1 MTIQKA
7 ALAITALVGGAAPAL
22 AQGYG
27 APTPPP
33 PQPQIE
39 RPPPRTAPAQSGQ
52 AAQPAQPTRNYNLTR
67 QERQAFQPVIAAV
80 TAGDWATATTALAT
94 AAPAATSNDGKYL
107 VGQIRLQ
114 IGINTQNRAFQSQGI
129 DEMIASGGALPTEMR
144 ALYENQLEFATA
156 AGDTAKAQRAMAALD
171 AMNPNDPTRFIRQ
184 AQIRANARDYPGAL
198 GFYQQAVQAQQRAG
212 QAIPAAWRQQMA
224 ALAYQSRSPDTM
236 RYFREWLAAAPS
248 PSSWHDVLALYA
260 STNASFKLDTYRLMR
275 AAGAMNSERD
285 FIELSEA
292 ANQVR
297 AFGEVKAVLED
308 GLRRNLITQNAGYAR
323 ERIELATR
331 RAADDRGSLAEG
343 RRAAL
348 AGRDA
353 AAALAMGDAY
363 YGYGEYGP
371 AAELYRAA
379 LQKGAEAGLGNTRLG
394 AALAMAGQRA
404 EAEAAFR
411 AVTGPRA
418 ELAQL
423 WLLWLS
429 TRTS

>member
-1 MTIQKA
+1 MTIHKA
-7 ALAITALVGGAAPAL
+7 ALAVTLLVGATGPVL

-27 APTPPP
+27 QPTPPP
-33 PQPQIE
+33 P
-39 RPPPRTAPAQSGQ
+39 APAQAPGTPAPPAGQ
-52 AAQPAQPTRNYNLTR
+52 QPAQPTRQYNLTR
-67 QERQAFQPVIAAV
+67 QERQVFQPVIAAV
-80 TAGDWATATTALAT
+80 TAGDWATATTGLAA
-94 AAPAATSNDGKYL
+94 AAPQATSNDAKYL

-156 AGDTAKAQRAMAALD
+156 AGDTAKAQRATAALD

-184 AQIRANARDYPGAL
+184 ARLRAGANDPAGAI
-198 GFYQQAVQAQQRAG
+198 GFYR
-212 QAIPAAWRQQMA
+212 QAIELQTRNNQPIPVEWRQQIA
-224 ALAYQSRSPDTM
+224 AIAYRGRLPDTM
-236 RYFREWLAAAPS
+236 RYMREWLAVAPT
-248 PSSWHDVLALYA
+248 PAVWHDTLAIMGELGGA
-260 STNASFKLDTYRLMR
+260 SNASLKLDIYRLMR

-285 FIELSEA
+285 FIELSQA
-292 ANQVR
+292 ANDVR
-297 AFGEVKAVLED
+297 AFGEVKAVLEE
-308 GLRRNLITQNAGYAR
+308 GLRRNLIVQNAGYAR
-323 ERIELATR
+323 ERLEVTNR
-331 RAADDRGSLAEG
+331 RVTDDRGSLAEG

-353 AAALAMGDAY
+353 AGALAMGDAY
-363 YGYGEYGP
+363 YGYGEYAQ

-379 LQKGAEAGLGNTRLG
+379 LEKGIEAGLGNSRLG
-394 AALAMAGQRA
+394 ASLAMAGQRA

-429 TRTS
+429 TRAG